1 MKLSPFA
8 FLASAAA
15 LIAVATLGTAQIER
29 LDLAQMVAK
38 TDNAVIGKIVA
49 RHVVRID
56 HPVDGPELY
65 FTTVTIEGKSLQ
77 NDKPVTVDVSHM
89 GGWIDETH
97 GSFNSEA
104 PSADDT
110 KIGNMVVCFYKHV
123 ENMGGDFAGNVIY
136 TWHGGI
142 YRTFERK
149 GISIVQGRGD
159 GYAIATNVA
168 LTDLKSEITT
178 LAQQK
183 GGGR

>member
-1 MKLSPFA
+1 MKLSPLA
-8 FLASAAA
+8 ILASAAA
-15 LIAVATLGTAQIER
+15 LLVVATLGTAQIER

-38 TDNAVIGKIVA
+38 TDNAVLGKIVA

-65 FTTVTIEGKSLQ
+65 FSTLTIEGKSLQ
-77 NDKPVTVDVSHM
+77 NGKPVTVDVSHM

-110 KIGNMVVCFYKHV
+110 KIGNTVVCFYKHV

-149 GISIVQGRGD
+149 GAVIVQGRGD
-159 GYAIATNVA
+159 GYAIPTNIA
-168 LTDLKSEITT
+168 LSDLESQVST
-178 LAQQK
+178 LAKQK
-183 GGGR
+183 

>member
-1 MKLSPFA
+1 MKSSPFA
-8 FLASAAA
+8 LLAIAAA
-15 LIAVATLGTAQIER
+15 LVGVSALGKAMIER
-29 LDLAQMVAK
+29 LDLAQMVQK
-38 TDNAVIGKIVA
+38 TDNTVFGTIVA
-49 RHVVRID
+49 RNVVRID

-65 FTTVTIEGKSLQ
+65 FTTLTIEGRSLE

-110 KIGNMVVCFYKHV
+110 KVGNKVVCFYKHV

-149 GISIVQGRGD
+149 SDTIVQGRGD
-159 GYAIATNVA
+159 GYAISNNVT
-168 LTDLKSEITT
+168 LSDLQ
-178 LAQQK
+178 AQIAK
-183 GGGR
+183 LPK